1 MRLLATKIL
10 DLPFK
15 TRILALGYRL
25 VEYSFI
31 EKTAINHPTKA
42 WSENWIFSSAYAAK
56 IALEHSKIGAALK
69 GKRLFCVGKKTA
81 AVFLAQS
88 LDVVQIAPNAMALTE
103 KIRATEPPTAFSFF
117 CGKKRR
123 PEIETHLTAAGISID
138 IHELY
143 TTTLNPKS
151 FPSSFDGALFFSP
164 SAVESFVQSN
174 PIETLHAF
182 CIGPTTATAVAK
194 YSDNYSIAQNPDE
207 GSLLV
212 QLKKY
217 SATHAEK

>member
-10 DLPFK
+10 NLSFK

-25 VEYSFI
+25 VEHSFI
-31 EKTAINHPTKA
+31 EKIAIDYQPKA
-42 WSENWIFSSAYAAK
+42 WSENWIFSSAFAAK
-56 IALEHSKIGAALK
+56 IALEHSKMGAALK

-81 AVFLAQS
+81 AVFLAHS
-88 LDVVQIAPNAMALTE
+88 LDVVEIAPNAKALTE
-103 KIRATEPPTAFSFF
+103 KIIASETPTTFSFF

-123 PEIETHLTAAGISID
+123 PEIETYLTAAGFSID

-143 TTTLNPKS
+143 ATSLNSKKFS
-151 FPSSFDGALFFSP
+151 SSFDGALFFSP

-174 PIETLHAF
+174 PIDTLHAF
-182 CIGPTTATAVAK
+182 CIGPTTAAAVAQ
-194 YSDNYSIAQNPDE
+194 YSDNYSTAQNPDE

-217 SATHAEK
+217 SATHGEK